1 MVFETHF
8 NVKFI
13 NRSCSYRQRLHEV
26 FHVRHV
32 AVDGFREASSMNPPN
47 LTSISRLRSIRTLV
61 VDDSKFMRDLLGIVI
76 SQQRGFELVG
86 TAADGRQAF
95 RAAAALRP
103 DVILMDFDMPFLDG
117 LQATRLIKTYGRQIG
132 CAPVIVLVTSED
144 TLECRSQAKDAG
156 ADGFVS
162 KSEDLRSQLT
172 STLDRLFSES
182 RESLSPEVVEAGH
195 EILCAWRSHPQ
206 THSPSGRRDVPC
218 RFESQKRIQ

>member
-1 MVFETHF
+1 M
-8 NVKFI
+8 K
-13 NRSCSYRQRLHEV
+13 
-26 FHVRHV
+26 
-32 AVDGFREASSMNPPN
+32 PPN
-47 LTSISRLRSIRTLV
+47 PFAQKGLQSHHRVRTLL
-61 VDDSKFMRDLLGIVI
+61 VDDSEFMRALLTMLIEECGV
-76 SQQRGFELVG
+76 ELVG

-162 KSEDLRSQLT
+162 KSEDLRGQLK
-172 STLDRLFSES
+172 STLDRLFPEN
-182 RESLSPEVVEAGH
+182 RESLSTEVVEAGH
-195 EILCAWRSHPQ
+195 EILCA
-206 THSPSGRRDVPC
+206 
-218 RFESQKRIQ
+218 